1 MGGKHLIVVT
11 GPTASGK
18 SALAVSLARHLSTEI
33 ISADSRQIFR
43 GIPIVTAVPTEEEK
57 EGVPHH
63 LIEML
68 PLDAY
73 YNAWLFRKD
82 TLRIAERIWEHNDY
96 AIVCGGS
103 MLYVDALCN
112 GIDDLPDID
121 AEIRNSLKLK
131 HESLG
136 DEWLLSELEQA
147 DPVTFSR
154 IDRKNI
160 KRVFHALELSV
171 MAGRP
176 YSELLGVRRSGSS
189 GRPDCEIHKFVLDM
203 PREILFGRINSRVVR
218 MVAAG
223 LEEEA
228 RSVLHLRH
236 LNSLNTVG
244 LKEMFAWFD
253 GIMDFETAVS
263 RIQKNTR
270 VYAKKQ
276 LTWFRRDS
284 SAITIDGCNNPLRQ
298 ILDCI

>member
-1 MGGKHLIVVT
+1 MGGKHLIVIT

-57 EGVPHH
+57 EGVQHH
-63 LIEML
+63 LIEMQ

-82 TLRIAERIWEHNDY
+82 ALRIAERIWEHNDY

-103 MLYVDALCN
+103 MLYVDTLCN

-121 AEIRNSLKLK
+121 PEIRNSLKLK
-131 HESLG
+131 HESMG
-136 DEWLLSELEQA
+136 DEWLVSELERV

-171 MAGRP
+171 TAGRP
-176 YSELLGVRRSGSS
+176 YSELIGARRSDLS
-189 GRPDCEIHKFVLDM
+189 GQPDCEIHKFLLDM
-203 PREILFGRINSRVVR
+203 PREILFDRINRRVER

-228 RSVLHLRH
+228 RSVFHLRH

-253 GIMDFETAVS
+253 GIMDFDTAVA

-284 SAITIDGCNNPLRQ
+284 SVITIDGCDNPLHQ
-298 ILDCI
+298 ILDSI